1 MSSSPGSQSP
11 AHPALCRLCHKR
23 TGSSSGQP
31 LTTTEATPLVERQLA
46 PVRARQQTLA
56 QFATS
61 LEERLEL
68 LQTKNAE
75 LSKKPA
81 GKRA

>member
-1 MSSSPGSQSP
+1 
-11 AHPALCRLCHKR
+11 
-23 TGSSSGQP
+23 
-31 LTTTEATPLVERQLA
+31 
-46 PVRARQQTLA
+46 VRARQQTLA